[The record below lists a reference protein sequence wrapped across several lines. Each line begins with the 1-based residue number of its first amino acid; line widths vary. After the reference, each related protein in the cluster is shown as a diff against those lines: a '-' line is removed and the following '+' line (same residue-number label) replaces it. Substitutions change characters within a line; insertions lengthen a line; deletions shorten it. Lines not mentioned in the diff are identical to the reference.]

1 MFYIHSCRKQANKN
15 YWYPLHNTPCDEL
28 VYNQRRQLLIVNN
41 VKINSQ
47 THLKRLH
54 LDTNE
59 NLVNVTIVS
68 ISITTLKEVIDLLH
82 DLGFVNFESMMIY
95 RVDTVVSRSYKPCEI
110 YSYDQQIT
118 KHFMNKGLRINN
130 IYSELH
136 EGNVLQVCYSVLS
149 DCYSKKVIT
158 KKHKMAF
165 DVTTTDFTSV
175 SRYVFE
181 NNSSFDLDRLYR
193 TLAEYSVGD
202 KICMTMKTKDG
213 MKLGHLLLSY

>member
-1 MFYIHSCRKQANKN
+1 
-15 YWYPLHNTPCDEL
+15 
-28 VYNQRRQLLIVNN
+28 
-41 VKINSQ
+41 
-47 THLKRLH
+47 
-54 LDTNE
+54 
-59 NLVNVTIVS
+59 
-68 ISITTLKEVIDLLH
+68 
-82 DLGFVNFESMMIY
+82 MMIY

-202 KICMTMKTKDG
+202 NILYDYENEGWYEAGTPPAFILKGNELNKYLDNKYLYCYTCRETSASKFTFIPI
-213 MKLGHLLLSY
+213 S